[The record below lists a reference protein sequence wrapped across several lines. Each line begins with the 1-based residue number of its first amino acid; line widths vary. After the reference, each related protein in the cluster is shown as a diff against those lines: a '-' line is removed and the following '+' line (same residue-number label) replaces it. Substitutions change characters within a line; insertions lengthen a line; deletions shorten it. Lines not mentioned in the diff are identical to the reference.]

1 VKYSPVLTEGRLLSR
16 ALIVLLLISPFAS
29 PLHSQQQ
36 QSSAPIDWKAMTP
49 GIQATLE
56 SKFKFCDEDRR
67 SIDVVQTA
75 DITGDG
81 VPEALVDY
89 CHMGAYTSDLALIQL
104 MGGKPVLAH
113 LQGKDGKPFTPGFLE
128 GASVK
133 NGEATKLL
141 PEKHSVYAIHWNTGN
156 SLKLASCTVDAYVWN
171 AESGTFNANGA
182 ISKEIAK
189 HACSQKRM
197 ELNGEY
203 NPPQRP

>member
-1 VKYSPVLTEGRLLSR
+1 M
-16 ALIVLLLISPFAS
+16 LLINPFAS

-36 QSSAPIDWKAMTP
+36 QSSTPIDWKVMTP
-49 GIQATLE
+49 GIEAALE
-56 SKFKFCDEDRR
+56 SKFKFCDQDRR

-113 LQGKDGKPFTPGFLE
+113 FQGKDGKPFTPGFLE

-133 NGEATKLL
+133 NGETTKLL
-141 PEKHSVYAIHWNTGN
+141 PEKHAVYAIHWNTDD
-156 SLKLASCTVDAYVWN
+156 SLKLAACTVDAYVWS
-171 AESGTFNANGA
+171 AKSGTFNANRA

-189 HACSQKRM
+189 QACSEKRL
-197 ELNGEY
+197 ELNGES
-203 NPPQRP
+203 NPPPKP

>member
-1 VKYSPVLTEGRLLSR
+1 VLTDERLLSR

-29 PLHSQQQ
+29 PLRSQQQ
-36 QSSAPIDWKAMTP
+36 QSSTPIDWTP
-49 GIQATLE
+49 GIESALE
-56 SKFKFCDEDRR
+56 SKFKFCEQDRR

-75 DITGDG
+75 DIMGDG

-89 CHMGAYTSDLALIQL
+89 CRMGAYTSDLALIQL

-141 PEKHSVYAIHWNTGN
+141 PEKHAVYAIHWNTDN
-156 SLKLASCTVDAYVWN
+156 SGKLAACTVDAYVW
-171 AESGTFNANGA
+171 AAKSGTFNANGA

-189 HACSQKRM
+189 QACSQKRL
-197 ELNGEY
+197 ELSGES
-203 NPPQRP
+203 NPAQRP

>member
-36 QSSAPIDWKAMTP
+36 QSSTPIDWKVMTP
-49 GIQATLE
+49 GIEAALE
-56 SKFKFCDEDRR
+56 SKFKFCDQDRR

-75 DITGDG
+75 DMTGDG

-133 NGEATKLL
+133 NGEATKPL
-141 PEKHSVYAIHWNTGN
+141 PEKHAVCAIHWNTGN
-156 SLKLASCTVDAYVWN
+156 SLNWRRALSMPM
-171 AESGTFNANGA
+171 SGTPRAGHLTPTEP
-182 ISKEIAK
+182 SAK
-189 HACSQKRM
+189 R
-197 ELNGEY
+197 
-203 NPPQRP
+203 

>member
-1 VKYSPVLTEGRLLSR
+1 VKYSPLLPQEWPLSR
-16 ALIVLLLISPFAS
+16 ALIVLLLINPFAS

-36 QSSAPIDWKAMTP
+36 QSSTPIDWKVMTP
-49 GIQATLE
+49 GIEAALE
-56 SKFKFCDEDRR
+56 SKFKFCDQDRR

-75 DITGDG
+75 DMTGDG

-113 LQGKDGKPFTPGFLE
+113 FQGKDGKPFTAGFLE

-141 PEKHSVYAIHWNTGN
+141 PEKHAVYAIHWKTDDSG
-156 SLKLASCTVDAYVWN
+156 KLAACTVAAYVW
-171 AESGTFNANGA
+171 AAKSRKFNANGA

-189 HACSQKRM
+189 HACTQLRQD
-197 ELNGEY
+197 LIH
-203 NPPQRP
+203 